1 MCQQLIDKSH
11 YDTHVARPVKP
22 IVCGLRPARRALWPK
37 KPSWSWR
44 PPMATTETSNAAVAE
59 TAIPRAGSR
68 PRVQSV
74 ARAISILV
82 AVAESPNGLKAMEI
96 AARLGLGRQGTY
108 HLLHTLVGCG
118 MLARNQQNRYVPG
131 LQVAILS
138 DAFVRHLAPPEH
150 LAPLV
155 RQVAAE
161 TRETA
166 YAVGWRD
173 GEIVNLVSAPGSN
186 AIQAMTVPQGYHP
199 VRARARRE
207 NSCWPLPRRRSA
219 SATSQ
224 CTVSRSER
232 RTPCPIAARW
242 KPSWPGSGM
251 TDLQRTGRNS
261 RLGFAASRS
270 RSAAAARLS

>member
-1 MCQQLIDKSH
+1 
-11 YDTHVARPVKP
+11 
-22 IVCGLRPARRALWPK
+22 
-37 KPSWSWR
+37 
-44 PPMATTETSNAAVAE
+44 MATTETSNAAVAE

-118 MLARNQQNRYVPG
+118 MLARNQQKRYVPG

-186 AIQAMTVPQGYHP
+186 AIQAMTVPQGYHQFAH
-199 VRARARRE
+199 ARATGKLLLAFAAPEVRE
-207 NSCWPLPRRRSA
+207 RYLAMHGLEKR
-219 SATSQ
+219 TSN
-224 CTVSRSER
+224 TLSDRGALE
-232 RTPCPIAARW
+232 TELARI
-242 KPSWPGSGM
+242 
-251 TDLQRTGRNS
+251 RND
-261 RLGFAASRS
+261 GFAADREEFALGLCCLAVPVG
-270 RSAAAARLS
+270 RGGATFVIGISAPADRFDAGFDDYLSILRRIGQAM

>member
-1 MCQQLIDKSH
+1 
-11 YDTHVARPVKP
+11 
-22 IVCGLRPARRALWPK
+22 
-37 KPSWSWR
+37 
-44 PPMATTETSNAAVAE
+44 MAMTETSNAAVAAP
-59 TAIPRAGSR
+59 AIPRAGSQ
-68 PRVQSV
+68 PRIQSV
-74 ARAISILV
+74 ARVIAILV
-82 AVAESPNGLKAMEI
+82 AVAESSNDLKAMEI
-96 AARLGLGRQGTY
+96 TARLGLGRQGTY

-186 AIQAMTVPQGYHP
+186 AIQAMTAPRGP
-199 VRARARRE
+199 PTNSRTRARRASSRRRARRG
-207 NSCWPLPRRRSA
+207 NSCSPMARRRSA
-219 SATSQ
+219 SATSRP
-224 CTVSRSER
+224 TVSMRER

-242 KPSWPGSGM
+242 KPS
-251 TDLQRTGRNS
+251 
-261 RLGFAASRS
+261 
-270 RSAAAARLS
+270 